1 MIFIL
6 IFLCGFVLAY
16 TLSNK
21 LTLLEKTS
29 LALPLG
35 FGVASFVMFKSEL
48 FLHQITLPLL
58 QTGLVATILGCIG
71 ILAFMHLKGIRKIEK
86 PSFKID
92 LSWFSLP
99 WAVFA
104 GTIAY
109 LAMGITKKCL
119 YWPVAE
125 FDTIQG
131 YDLLSKAIAHEGRLA
146 NSILANVDIVAG
158 CGPRLLYPP
167 LLSMSNAICYM
178 TGMESPRIINTLFF
192 ISWIFLFYALLRRFV
207 KPLGAIFFTFLMV
220 ITPEMFAH
228 ASFSLTN
235 YPCAIYT
242 SAAVMFFVHWYKER
256 TIGILPLSAFL
267 MACGLWTRSDVV
279 MVNGALLL
287 VAAYIF
293 FKEKKWQPL
302 VLFLASLSVFF
313 IWTFY
318 SKAVIPRAA
327 SSFFIT
333 HLFFDFEKLSTVLS
347 TAWGMLTNT
356 QTYGLTFLLF
366 FIALL
371 VNIKA
376 IIQKDQWLLLFVL
389 LVGWGGYTLLYYQM
403 DNTDGTL
410 FSNGGWML
418 SGYKRGVFVYAPL
431 CLFYVATSKYG
442 SWLFDKLDDMVSF
455 GKK

>member
-1 MIFIL
+1 MIFVL
-6 IFLCGFVLAY
+6 IFLCGFILAH
-16 TLSNK
+16 TISDK
-21 LTLLEKTS
+21 LTLLEKLS

-35 FGVASFVMFKSEL
+35 FGVASFAMFKSEI
-48 FLHQITLPLL
+48 FLHSITLTLL
-58 QTGLVATILGCIG
+58 QIGLVATILACVGLI
-71 ILAFMHLKGIRKIEK
+71 AYMHIKGYRKVEK

-104 GTIAY
+104 STIVY
-109 LAMGITKKCL
+109 LAIGITKKCL

-146 NSILANVDIVAG
+146 NSILANADIVEG

-178 TGMESPRIINTLFF
+178 SGMESPRIINSLFF
-192 ISWIFLFYALLRRFV
+192 ISWLFLFYALLRRFA
-207 KPLGAIFFTFLMV
+207 KPLGAIIFTFIMV

-242 SAAVMFFVHWYKER
+242 ASAVIFFVYWYKER
-256 TIGILPLSAFL
+256 TLGFLPLSALL
-267 MACGLWTRSDVV
+267 MAFGLWTRSDVV

-287 VAAYIF
+287 VAAYVF
-293 FKEKKWQPL
+293 YKEKNWRPL
-302 VLFLASLSVFF
+302 AYFLASLSVFF
-313 IWTFY
+313 IWSFY
-318 SKAVIPRAA
+318 SKAMIPRAA

-333 HLFFDFEKLSTVLS
+333 HLFFDFDKLSTVIS
-347 TAWGMLTNT
+347 TAWGMLINT

-376 IIQKDQWLLLFVL
+376 IIQKDQWVLLFVL

-403 DNTDGTL
+403 DNSDGTL

-431 CLFYVATSKYG
+431 CLFYVATSKYI

-455 GKK
+455 RKN